1 MIQRMRTKILSLL
14 AIAVLFAGCKKSEE
28 NRWPTY
34 DETIYFQSIIDFKE
48 GKLDPF
54 EGFKVYGTFTKYES
68 FSSNLT
74 DETFEGYFEVVYE
87 GQFYIVRRFNRWRA
101 YYKDLN
107 GKEIYTAFSIE
118 YDYSKEPIYLDYAQ
132 LKLKGLPNGTYVPV
146 IRLGGHNINFNE
158 VKYNNDRYLFEEHM
172 I

>member
-1 MIQRMRTKILSLL
+1 MRTTILTLL
-14 AIAVLFAGCKKSEE
+14 AFVMVFSGCKKSEE

-34 DETIYFQSIIDFKE
+34 DETIYFQSIIDFQN

-54 EGFKVYGTFTKYES
+54 EGFKVYGTFTKFEPL
-68 FSSNLT
+68 SSNLT
-74 DETFEGYFEVVYE
+74 DETFQGYLDVVYDGVFE
-87 GQFYIVRRFNRWRA
+87 ALTSYHKWTPV
-101 YYKDLN
+101 YKTLDGN
-107 GKEIYTAFSIE
+107 EIRKSRVE
-118 YDYSKEPIYLDYAQ
+118 VKLLKEPIYLDYAQ

-158 VKYNNDRYLFEEHM
+158 VRYNNDRYLFEEHM